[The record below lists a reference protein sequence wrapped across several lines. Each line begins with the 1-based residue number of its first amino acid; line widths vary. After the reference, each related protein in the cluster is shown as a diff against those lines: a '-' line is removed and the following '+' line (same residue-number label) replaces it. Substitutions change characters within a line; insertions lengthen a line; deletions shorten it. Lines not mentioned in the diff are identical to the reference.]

1 MRANESHGVDEF
13 VHAPATVSSFRAMHA
28 LAAQPS
34 ACEADPMKED
44 TISLAGTTRAIVT
57 VLRTLLDAQPDQDGT
72 WRRLRAQYRQAIAG
86 YDADPSLLGER
97 TSFDEVFDMLG
108 VDVHDDFR
116 VVRSVRHAGGRSA
129 DVDTA
134 TATPT
139 DGVDDASLY

>member
-1 MRANESHGVDEF
+1 
-13 VHAPATVSSFRAMHA
+13 
-28 LAAQPS
+28 
-34 ACEADPMKED
+34 MKED

-57 VLRTLLDAQPDQDGT
+57 VLRTLLDAQPDQDAT
-72 WRRLRAQYRQAIAG
+72 WDALRAQYPQAIAG

-116 VVRSVRHAGGRSA
+116 VVRSVRHASRRLP

>member
-1 MRANESHGVDEF
+1 
-13 VHAPATVSSFRAMHA
+13 
-28 LAAQPS
+28 
-34 ACEADPMKED
+34 MKED

-57 VLRTLLDAQPDQDGT
+57 VLRTLLDAQPDQDAT
-72 WRRLRAQYRQAIAG
+72 WERLRAQYRQAIAG

-116 VVRSVRHAGGRSA
+116 VVRSVRHASGRSP